1 MKDLHNIIYEVT
13 LNNGLHAVIDE
24 KGKGKYIFR
33 VLRYDLRIDELLA
46 SASVSEHDRFPMFE
60 CYTEAVKL
68 DKPLSIEDFRPL
80 YEFLEFHITWCKRAI
95 DVNAPLLPII
105 INKEYFKRVYGTRKN
120 LIRSQQ

>member
-1 MKDLHNIIYEVT
+1 MLHNIIYEVP
-13 LNNGLHAVIDE
+13 LLNGLHAVIDE

-33 VLRYDLRIDELLA
+33 VLRYGLRIDELFALA
-46 SASVSEHDRFPMFE
+46 NVSEHERFPIFE

-95 DVNAPLLPII
+95 DVNAPLLPIV
-105 INKEYFKRVYGTRKN
+105 INEEYYKRIYGNRKS
-120 LIRSQQ
+120 LMRAQR